1 MFDNTIHSA
10 SSCISNLKDQHI
22 GCHWL
27 INLPQYY
34 KKPPKKIYY
43 KTQVWRFRILLTLR
57 KSIMKL
63 TIVSR
68 NPKSTKFPVTLELAG
83 TASTIK
89 TSDVN
94 KALAAKFPKYYPDRQ
109 RLTTEDKKVLNLD
122 KTLEEQGIN
131 EQTNI
136 YFKDLGAQIGWRTVF
151 MIEYAGPILIHPIF
165 YYLSKLI
172 YGSSFTHSPM
182 QTVTYYMV
190 MAHFFKRELETVFV
204 HRFSHGTMPFRNVF
218 KNSAHYWL
226 LSGANLAFWVY
237 GPWFAQGR
245 AAAVRNDVWIY
256 GSVAVWA
263 VSSCVFNVW

>member
-1 MFDNTIHSA
+1 
-10 SSCISNLKDQHI
+10 
-22 GCHWL
+22 
-27 INLPQYY
+27 
-34 KKPPKKIYY
+34 
-43 KTQVWRFRILLTLR
+43 
-57 KSIMKL
+57 MKL

-68 NPKSTKFPVTLELAG
+68 NPKSSKFPVTLELAG

-109 RLTTEDKKVLNLD
+109 RLTTEDKKVLDLD
-122 KTLEEQGIN
+122 KTLQEQGID
-131 EQTNI
+131 EQTSV

-165 YYLSKLI
+165 FYLSKLI

-190 MAHFFKRELETVFV
+190 MAHFLKRELETMFV

-237 GPWFAQGR
+237 GPWFAQGKS
-245 AAAVRNDVWIY
+245 AAVRNDVWIY

-263 VSSCVFNVW
+263 VSNSFFFIFLLGFHLLIFVSNVSGLNFPI